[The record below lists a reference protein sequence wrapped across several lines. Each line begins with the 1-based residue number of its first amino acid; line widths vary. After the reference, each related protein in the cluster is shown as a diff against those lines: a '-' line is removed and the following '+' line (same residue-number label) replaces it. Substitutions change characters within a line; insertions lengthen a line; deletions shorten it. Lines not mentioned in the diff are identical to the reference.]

1 LIHDIISVETGR
13 VFVLCPLHPL
23 LARMTGERNNDMVT
37 AIEKHFPKQTARL
50 IVRTRHPLLFTDV
63 GKRVNV
69 VERMKLVATT

>member
-1 LIHDIISVETGR
+1 MTS
-13 VFVLCPLHPL
+13 CPLHPL
-23 LARMTGERNNDMVT
+23 LARMTGERKKGMVA

-50 IVRTRHPLLFTDV
+50 IVGTRHPLLFADI